1 MLCQFAITRVCNL
14 KSFPLHYICA
24 PIAYSMYK
32 RVFHLLFLVVFQMT
46 FAQTNLSWQGYFSYT
61 QIKDLTQSS
70 TAIYAASENA
80 LFSKDGNTNILK
92 TTTTIDGLSGET
104 ITSLYYS
111 PTSNKT
117 IVGYQNGLLIVIN
130 EADGSMLKVV
140 DIVNKNISS
149 NAKRINNFMEF
160 DGITYIASDFGIV
173 QFNLA
178 TAKFGDTYFIGD
190 NGAELRVT
198 QTTVFNGFI
207 YAATSSGI
215 KKGDLANPNLIDFN
229 QWQQTATGDWT
240 GIAAFQSQL
249 YAINSVGYIHK
260 YDVPTSTFN
269 SFTTLPEPSTD
280 FRSTSDYLII
290 TTTNDVYV
298 YNKQMVL
305 QRQINRGQ
313 IAEINSAF
321 SCATIINDII
331 YIGTQEN
338 GLITTSLSST
348 ATFENST
355 PSGPSQ
361 NNIFSLQSTSTQLWT
376 VYGDYDVSYNPYPLD
391 DFGISKFSTS
401 GWLNIPFN
409 SVLGAKS
416 MSRVAINPGNENE
429 VYASSFFSGLLKI
442 ENDAPSIL
450 YNQTNSA
457 LESLAISP
465 PNPSYIDIRIN
476 GSAFDKS
483 GNLWVTN
490 CRVVNGL
497 KMLNSSGQWKSYA
510 MDKIVSD
517 YNSNDFGTMVIDKY
531 GTKWMATNKNGV
543 IGFNESSNT
552 FKKITFGTDQG
563 NLPIQDVRTV
573 AVDTKNQLWIGT
585 TKGLRVLSNV
595 NNFQTES
602 QLTTQNIVIL
612 EDNLAQELLY
622 EQFITDIEV
631 DGANNKW
638 IATADAGIFMVS
650 PNGQET
656 KYHFSTDNSPLPS
669 NMINDISINSST
681 GEVFIATSKGLI
693 SFKGIA
699 TSASENLNNVYVYPN
714 PVRPEYEGTVKI
726 NGLLNKANVKIT
738 DVAGNLVFEA
748 TTEGGTLEWDTTAFG
763 KYKVASGVYM
773 IFVSAQDGVETK
785 VKKVMIIR

>member
-1 MLCQFAITRVCNL
+1 MQ
-14 KSFPLHYICA
+14 
-24 PIAYSMYK
+24 K
-32 RVFHLLFLVVFQMT
+32 RLLYLLFLFVLQNT
-46 FAQTNLSWQGYFSYT
+46 FAQSNLSWQGYFSFT
-61 QIKDLTQSS
+61 QIKAVSQSP
-70 TAIYAASENA
+70 TAIYAASENV
-80 LFSKDGNTNILK
+80 LFSKDSNTNSIK
-92 TTTTIDGLSGET
+92 TTTTVDGLSGET
-104 ITSLYYS
+104 ITALYYS
-111 PTSNKT
+111 PTFNKT

-140 DIVNKNISS
+140 DIINKNLPANI
-149 NAKRINNFMEF
+149 KRINNFDEF
-160 DGITYIASDFGIV
+160 NGIVYVATDFGIV

-178 TAKFGDTYFIGD
+178 TSKFGDTYFIGD
-190 NGAELRVT
+190 NGSEIKVT
-198 QTTVFNGFI
+198 QTTVFNGFL
-207 YAATSSGI
+207 YASTSNGI
-215 KKGDLANPNLIDFN
+215 RKGDVNNPNLIDFK
-229 QWQQTATGDWT
+229 QWQVTNTGDWS
-240 GIAAFQSQL
+240 GITAFETNL
-249 YAINSVGYIHK
+249 YAINSVGNIHK
-260 YDVPTSTFN
+260 YDSN
-269 SFTTLPEPSTD
+269 LGSFIGFSALLEPSSD
-280 FRSTSDYLII
+280 FRSTTDYFII
-290 TTTNDVYV
+290 TTSNTVFV

-305 QRQINRGQ
+305 QRQININQ
-313 IAEINSAF
+313 IPEINSSF
-321 SCATIINDII
+321 SCATIIKDTI
-331 YIGTQEN
+331 YVGTTAN
-338 GLITTSLSST
+338 GLITTSLLST
-348 ATFENST
+348 STYENIT
-355 PSGPSQ
+355 PIGPSR
-361 NNIFSLQSTSTQLWT
+361 NNIFSLQVTPTQLWT
-376 VYGDYDVSYNPYPLD
+376 VYGDYDVFYNPYPLD
-391 DFGISKFSTS
+391 DFGISKYSTS
-401 GWLNIPFN
+401 GWLNIPYD

-416 MSRVAINPGNENE
+416 ISRVAINPTNEKE

-442 ENDAPSIL
+442 ENDIPTIL
-450 YNQTNSA
+450 YNKANSG

-497 KMLNSSGQWKSYA
+497 KMLSSSGQWKSYA
-510 MDKIVSD
+510 MDKILSD
-517 YNSNDFGTMVIDKY
+517 YNSNDFATMVIDKY

-602 QLTTQNIVIL
+602 QLTTQSIIIL

-631 DGANNKW
+631 DGANYKW
-638 IATADAGIFMVS
+638 IGTADAGVFMVS

-656 KYHFSTDNSPLPS
+656 KYHFTTDNSPLPS
-669 NMINDISINSST
+669 NVINDISINSST
-681 GEVFIATSKGLI
+681 GAVFIATSKGLI

-699 TSASENLNNVYVYPN
+699 TTASNDLSNVYVYPN

-738 DVAGNLVFEA
+738 DVAGNLVYEA

-773 IFVSAQDGVETK
+773 IFVAAQDGVETK